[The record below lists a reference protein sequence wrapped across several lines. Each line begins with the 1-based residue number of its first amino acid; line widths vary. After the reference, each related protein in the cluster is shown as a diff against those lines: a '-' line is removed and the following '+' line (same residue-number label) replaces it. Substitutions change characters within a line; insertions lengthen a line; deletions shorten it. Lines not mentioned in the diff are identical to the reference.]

1 MVQTTVHIIS
11 VQVLTRVVGP
21 VVVATTIRPKAS

>member
-1 MVQTTVHIIS
+1 MVQTTVHIS
-11 VQVLTRVVGP
+11 VQILTRVVGP